1 MLRLC
6 IFFLVL
12 CGGFSGSLQAMT
24 LAEAFDL
31 ATRYDPAI
39 PQSLAIYE
47 ADRTLSDQSLGDR
60 RLSAGVQGSVAQGN
74 SRVTSNLF
82 PAGEDNGIRHQF
94 SAEIRQPLFRRNW
107 RAMGAF
113 GEALDEQAEI
123 GKEDRIQRLLLR
135 VAERYFAV
143 MQALESMEVARLE
156 LDALEKALQD
166 TGNRHQAGLVAVTDL
181 QEARARFDLSKAAL
195 LRTQTSLAS
204 ARDALHEI
212 TRNGNALM
220 PRLVE
225 DAELPPMVPDSA
237 DAWVALAKEHS
248 FPIRRSRQNL
258 AAADAQL
265 KAARAAYSIRLDAV
279 AQYGYDD
286 TTDFHDGQRRR
297 DALVG
302 LEVNVPLYQGG
313 VLRAQKRE
321 AHFRLDAANA
331 EVDRLNMETERRIR
345 QLFGEVI
352 ADSEQIIALRQA
364 LHSAVSARQA
374 TENGYKAGAR
384 TILDVLDAEAR
395 VADARRNMTQ
405 ARFGILLS
413 LLNLRYEAG
422 ILKAEDILRL
432 DQLLA
437 YR

>member
-1 MLRLC
+1 MGWLR
-6 IFFLVL
+6 IFFVVF
-12 CGGFSGSLQAMT
+12 CGCTSGALQAMT

-31 ATRYDPAI
+31 ATQHDPAI

-47 ADRTLSDQSLGDR
+47 AERTLSGQSLGDR
-60 RLSAGVQGSVAQGN
+60 RPSVAVQGLLAHGD
-74 SRVTSNLF
+74 SRVDSNLF
-82 PAGEDNGIRHQF
+82 PSGDDDGARYRV
-94 SAEIRQPLFRRNW
+94 SAEVRQPLFRRNW

-135 VAERYFAV
+135 VAERYFGV
-143 MQALESMEVARLE
+143 LQALESTEVAQLE
-156 LDALEKALQD
+156 LDALAKALQD
-166 TGNRHQAGLVAVTDL
+166 TRNRHQAGLVAVTDL
-181 QEARARFDLSKAAL
+181 QEAQARFDLSRAAL
-195 LRTQTSLAS
+195 LRTETALAS

-212 TRNGNALM
+212 TRNGDALM
-220 PRLVE
+220 PRLME
-225 DAELPPMVPDSA
+225 GAELPSLLPDTA
-237 DAWVALAKEHS
+237 QDWVAIAEEHS
-248 FPIRRSRQNL
+248 LPIRRSRQNL

-265 KAARAAYSIRLDAV
+265 KAAKAAYSPRVDAV
-279 AQYGYDD
+279 AQYNYDD
-286 TTDFHDGQRRR
+286 TSDFYDGQHRR
-297 DALVG
+297 DALIG

-321 AHFRLDAANA
+321 AHFRMNAALA
-331 EVDRLNMETERRIR
+331 DVDRLTMETERRIR
-345 QLFGEVI
+345 QLFGEVV
-352 ADSEQIIALRQA
+352 ADREQITALGQALRSA
-364 LHSAVSARQA
+364 LTARQA

-395 VADARRNMTQ
+395 VADARHNMAQ

-413 LLNLRYEAG
+413 LLNLRYQAG
-422 ILKAEDILRL
+422 ILEVEDILRL